1 MAPRSTSFAL
11 VVPWLTYAAVLACI
25 SFVENRFTESM
36 RRLLDPNFN
45 WIDLSFHLVVWLGL
59 VAAVVWSVLAVGFRN
74 RTSHRRWIAAGI
86 LAASFIGPILGIA
99 AVWSL
104 AEDVDGIWL
113 MLNSPIVGVL
123 IASVALSVIAFREW
137 LRKRKTTLRPNG
149 RA

>member
-1 MAPRSTSFAL
+1 MAPRSARFAL

-25 SFVENRFTESM
+25 SFVENSFTESM

-59 VAAVVWSVLAVGFRN
+59 VVAVLWSVIAAGFGS
-74 RTSHRRWIAAGI
+74 RTSRRLVTGAGI
-86 LAASFIGPILGIA
+86 LAASFIGPILGII

-113 MLNSPIVGVL
+113 MLNAPILGVL
-123 IASVALSVIAFREW
+123 IASVALCVVAFREW
-137 LRKRKTTLRPNG
+137 LRNRKAASRPNG

>member
-25 SFVENRFTESM
+25 SIVENRFTESM
-36 RRLLDPNFN
+36 RRLLDLNFN
-45 WIDLSFHLVVWLGL
+45 WIDLSFHMVVWLGL
-59 VAAVVWSVLAVGFRN
+59 VAAVLWSVIAAGFGS
-74 RTSHRRWIAAGI
+74 RTRRRLVNAAGI
-86 LAASFIGPILGIA
+86 LAASFIGPLLGII

-113 MLNSPIVGVL
+113 MLNAPIVGVL
-123 IASVALSVIAFREW
+123 IASVALSVVAFREW

>member
-1 MAPRSTSFAL
+1 MAPRSASFAL

-25 SFVENRFTESM
+25 SIVENRFTESM
-36 RRLLDPNFN
+36 RRLLDLNFN

-59 VAAVVWSVLAVGFRN
+59 VVAVLWSVIAAGIGS
-74 RTSHRRWIAAGI
+74 RTSRRLITGAGI
-86 LAASFIGPILGIA
+86 LAASFIGPILGII

-137 LRKRKTTLRPNG
+137 LRIRKTTSRPNG